1 MRKRKVGKKLSR
13 KSSQKKALLKSL
25 TSALI
30 LNEKIKTTEAKAKE
44 VSITVEKFITK
55 AKRKDLHSR
64 KMLIRFLSPK
74 LVKKLSDEIAPRYE
88 NRKGGYTRIIKLGQ
102 RKTDGAKMAI
112 IELLR

>member
-1 MRKRKVGKKLSR
+1 
-13 KSSQKKALLKSL
+13 
-25 TSALI
+25 
-30 LNEKIKTTEAKAKE
+30 
-44 VSITVEKFITK
+44 
-55 AKRKDLHSR
+55 
-64 KMLIRFLSPK
+64 MLIRFLSPK